1 MITGAGPDQDG
12 TAGRSHRIACGSQS
26 DDAVGRLW
34 RKQAKIELEHLLAE
48 DRRRPKG
55 MHQTT
60 YAKLMAKI
68 INCEERRDAALVLAF
83 GRLFSR
89 RTVGNLLGR

>member
-1 MITGAGPDQDG
+1 LGVNAALRP
-12 TAGRSHRIACGSQS
+12 RLRRIAYGCQS

-34 RKQAKIELEHLLAE
+34 RKQAKIEHLLGE
-48 DRRRPKG
+48 DWRRPKG

-68 INCEERRDAALVLAF
+68 IDCEERRDAALVLAF